1 MEEKIREELYSKLE
15 SEFDSYKKELETLTS
30 KEIIDKSY
38 ETTMK
43 EELMCLFYPES
54 QRYDLDEIKALKN
67 EKNSLETLYQGWMDS
82 DLNINQLLEDNTDE
96 IVAELAEEYKAKQS
110 RYDLDEIKALKNE
123 KNSLETLYQ
132 GWMDSDLNINQLLED
147 NTDEIV
153 AELAEEYKAKQ
164 SKKKAKE
171 R

>member
-96 IVAELAEEYKAKQS
+96 IVAELA
-110 RYDLDEIKALKNE
+110 
-123 KNSLETLYQ
+123 
-132 GWMDSDLNINQLLED
+132 
-147 NTDEIV
+147 
-153 AELAEEYKAKQ
+153 
-164 SKKKAKE
+164 
-171 R
+171 

>member
-1 MEEKIREELYSKLE
+1 MKKRFNKVYVEITNSCNLDCDFCIKNKRKQEFITIDNFKTVLNVLKDYTNYLYLHILGEPLLHPKIN
-15 SEFDSYKKELETLTS
+15 
-30 KEIIDKSY
+30 EIIDKSY

-96 IVAELAEEYKAKQS
+96 IVAGLAEEYK
-110 RYDLDEIKALKNE
+110 
-123 KNSLETLYQ
+123 T
-132 GWMDSDLNINQLLED
+132 
-147 NTDEIV
+147 
-153 AELAEEYKAKQ
+153 KQ